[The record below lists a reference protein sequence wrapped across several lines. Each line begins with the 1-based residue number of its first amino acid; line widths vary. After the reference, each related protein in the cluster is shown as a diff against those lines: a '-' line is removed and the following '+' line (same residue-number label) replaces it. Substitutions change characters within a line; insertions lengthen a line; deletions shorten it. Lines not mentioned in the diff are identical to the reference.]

1 MRLLFLFA
9 GCTTRHCVVNLLLLI
24 WVVLDPVVIVVV
36 VVVVVEACFLRRSLN
51 FSCRVVVS
59 SSLEFVSLVA
69 GVSRVTV
76 AVS

>member
-1 MRLLFLFA
+1 MHTLSRFLQQTA
-9 GCTTRHCVVNLLLLI
+9 LNLLLLI
-24 WVVLDPVVIVVV
+24 WVVLDPVVIVVVV

-59 SSLEFVSLVA
+59 LSLEFVSLVA